1 MKKKAVI
8 LCLCG
13 FFLLLILLYL
23 CPYPER
29 IDVALDGFYYEEPLR
44 ELGAPGIVRIQGILY
59 RYLFREDVFRG
70 DLSLGGSLCWTDL
83 SSIGCEKLPNGFS
96 LFSFAI
102 CNNETNQPGAVSLY
116 SKGSFEKIILY
127 IYNGTDTVQFATP
140 AQSINDTYLD

>member
-29 IDVALDGFYYEEPLR
+29 IDVALDGFYYEESLR
-44 ELGAPGIVRIQGILY
+44 ELGAPGTVRIQGILY

-70 DLSLGGSLCWTDL
+70 DLSLGGFSWKDL

-102 CNNETNQPGAVSLY
+102 YNKETGRPGAVSLY
-116 SKGSFEKIILY
+116 SKGTFEKVILH
-127 IYNGTDTVQFATP
+127 IYNGTDAVQFVAP